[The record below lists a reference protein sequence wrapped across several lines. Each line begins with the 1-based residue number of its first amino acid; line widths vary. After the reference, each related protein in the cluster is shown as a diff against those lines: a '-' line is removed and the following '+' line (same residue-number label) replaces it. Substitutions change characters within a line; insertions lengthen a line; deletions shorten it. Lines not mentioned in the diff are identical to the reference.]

1 MKSMKLIE
9 TERKS
14 LKTKWR
20 QGQKYQNEMETKKK
34 KMFQNRKEKIRKGTK
49 TKWRQEGKVSE

>member
-9 TERKS
+9 TGRKS

-20 QGQKYQNEMETKKK
+20 QEQKYQNEMETKK
-34 KMFQNRKEKIRKGTK
+34 MFQNRKEKRRKGTK
-49 TKWRQEGKVSE
+49 IKWKQEGKVSE